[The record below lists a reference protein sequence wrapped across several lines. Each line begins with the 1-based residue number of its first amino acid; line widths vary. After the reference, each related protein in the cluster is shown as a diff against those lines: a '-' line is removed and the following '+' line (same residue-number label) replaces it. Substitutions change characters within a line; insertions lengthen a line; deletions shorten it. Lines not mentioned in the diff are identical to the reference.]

1 MNENPKSLIARI
13 YGLYQ
18 VNMEG
23 VRAVNL
29 ILMAHTLKVQ
39 DNSKIERVFD
49 LKGSWEDRK
58 VKLSKKTAQTRTLKD
73 KNLEELQQR
82 NLVKINLGRN

>member
-1 MNENPKSLIARI
+1 
-13 YGLYQ
+13 
-18 VNMEG
+18 MEG

-73 KNLEELQQR
+73 TNLEELQQR

>member
-1 MNENPKSLIARI
+1 
-13 YGLYQ
+13 
-18 VNMEG
+18 MEG

-82 NLVKINLGRN
+82 NLVKINLERN

>member
-1 MNENPKSLIARI
+1 
-13 YGLYQ
+13 
-18 VNMEG
+18 MEG